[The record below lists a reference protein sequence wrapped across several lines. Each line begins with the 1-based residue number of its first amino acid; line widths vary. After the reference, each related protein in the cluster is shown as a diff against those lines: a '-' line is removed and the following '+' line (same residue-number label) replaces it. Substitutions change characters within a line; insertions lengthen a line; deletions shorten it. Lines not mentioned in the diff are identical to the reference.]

1 MTDTRNPCD
10 FGPLQR
16 ATLEFGARP
25 ALIVIDFVKA
35 YVTPGSALYADFESQ
50 RLATVRVLEA
60 CRAAGILVIH
70 TEVAYQPGGADG
82 GVFFRKLPA
91 LRCFDR
97 SAHPELVGFAE
108 GLRPRAGEIL
118 ITKQYASAFFGTT
131 LASTLAANRI
141 DTLLI
146 AGVTT
151 SGCIRA
157 TAVDACQHGFIPVV
171 VRDAVGDRA
180 AAQHDANLYD
190 LQTKYAEVAS
200 LQRVLDYLGT
210 LQPADS

>member
-1 MTDTRNPCD
+1 MAQARPPAD

-16 ATLEFGARP
+16 RSLEFGSRP

-35 YVTPGSALYADFESQ
+35 YVTPGSPLYADFEPQ
-50 RLATVRVLEA
+50 RLAAVRLLA
-60 CRAAGILVIH
+60 SCRAKGILILH
-70 TEVAYQPGGADG
+70 TEVAYAPGGTDG

-97 SAHPELVGFAE
+97 SVHPELFGFAE
-108 GLRPRAGEIL
+108 GLQPGAGEIL
-118 ITKQYASAFFGTT
+118 ITKQYASAFFRTT
-131 LASTLAANRI
+131 LASTLTANRI

-157 TAVDACQHGFIPVV
+157 TAVDACQHGFVPVV

-180 AAQHDANLYD
+180 PGPHEANLFD
-190 LQTKYAEVAS
+190 LQSKYAEVA
-200 LQRVLDYLGT
+200 T
-210 LQPADS
+210 LQQIEAYLSGLQSGRS

>member
-1 MTDTRNPCD
+1 MADAQKPGD

-16 ATLEFGARP
+16 ATLEFGTRP
-25 ALIVIDFVKA
+25 ALIVIDFVKP
-35 YVTPGSALYADFESQ
+35 YVTPGSPLYADFESQ
-50 RLATVRVLEA
+50 RLAAVQLLET
-60 CRAAGILVIH
+60 CRAKSVLVIH

-97 SAHPELVGFAE
+97 SVHPELVGFAQ
-108 GLRPRAGEIL
+108 GLQPRAGEIV

-131 LASTLAANRI
+131 LASTLAERGI

-146 AGVTT
+146 TGVTT

-180 AAQHDANLYD
+180 SGPHEANLYD
-190 LQTKYAEVAS
+190 LQTKYAEVAP
-200 LQRVLDYLGT
+200 LQRVQQYLSS
-210 LQPADS
+210 LQAS